1 MENYNIDRLTAMKD
15 KDTEHRSEIGEHQRT
30 PSVGEIEQRNNRI
43 LEFFSDFITGFG
55 ALFVL
60 GIILFV
66 IVPLGMVVLKV
77 GVAFAV
83 PVAILG
89 ACIILI
95 ALFGRFIKFLIKKW

>member
-1 MENYNIDRLTAMKD
+1 MKD
-15 KDTEHRSEIGEHQRT
+15 TDIENKNEVEEHQR
-30 PSVGEIEQRNNRI
+30 SESLVDVRRGNNRI
-43 LEFFSDFITGFG
+43 LDFFSDFITGFG

-60 GIILFV
+60 GIILFI
-66 IVPLGMVVLKV
+66 IVPLCLVVLKV